1 MWPSNLKIKIIHGK
15 NLKFHHSQEYDKII
29 NMENESYKLSLY
41 SESGIFIGHV
51 GLEIYEENDERL
63 GYVFCLVL
71 NPNWRGL
78 GLGAFLMK
86 KLENFANT
94 LKVDELL
101 LRPATNKIIN
111 FYKKLNYKY
120 KRTEEDGS
128 IIMRKELKENKL
140 FSLIFNEAN
149 KQRLKAR

>member
-1 MWPSNLKIKIIHGK
+1 MFSFK
-15 NLKFHHSQEYDKII
+15 
-29 NMENESYKLSLY
+29 
-41 SESGIFIGHV
+41 SE
-51 GLEIYEENDERL
+51 L
-63 GYVFCLVL
+63 G
-71 NPNWRGL
+71 GL

-128 IIMRKELKENKL
+128 IIMGKELKENKL

>member
-1 MWPSNLKIKIIHGK
+1 MRILNFTIP
-15 NLKFHHSQEYDKII
+15 QEYDKII
-29 NMENESYKLSLY
+29 NMENESYRLSLY
-41 SESGIFIGHV
+41 SEYNIFIGHV
-51 GLEIYEENDERL
+51 GLEVYEEDDKKL

-94 LKVDELL
+94 LEVDELL

-128 IIMRKELKENKL
+128 IIMGKELKENKL
-140 FSLIFNEAN
+140 FSLIFKEAN
-149 KQRLKAR
+149 KQRLKAK